1 MKIIWIILAIVILT
15 AGESAAQAVQDS
27 GAVHREQKEKR
38 LRQHQMVDENADGI
52 DDAQQ
57 QKGKKFKN
65 KKDKFIDRDGDGI
78 CDDRASGLG
87 WRLGEK
93 GSMKQGGQ
101 LKSPRG
107 RQ

>member
-1 MKIIWIILAIVILT
+1 MKTIWIILTIIIFA
-15 AGESAAQAVQDS
+15 AGESTAQAVQDS
-27 GAVHREQKEKR
+27 GAVRQEQKDNR
-38 LRQHQMVDENADGI
+38 LRQRHMVDENADGI

-87 WRLGEK
+87 WRLGGK
-93 GSMKQGGQ
+93 PSIKQGGQ
-101 LKSPRG
+101 KKGPRG

>member
-1 MKIIWIILAIVILT
+1 MKTIWIILTIIMVA
-15 AGESAAQAVQDS
+15 AAESTAQAVQDS
-27 GAVHREQKEKR
+27 GAVRQEQNENK
-38 LRQHQMVDENADGI
+38 LRQRQMIDENADGI

-57 QKGKKFKN
+57 HKGKKFKI

-87 WRLGEK
+87 WRLGGK

-101 LKSPRG
+101 KKGPGG

>member
-1 MKIIWIILAIVILT
+1 MKTIWIILAIVILT
-15 AGESAAQAVQDS
+15 AGESTAQTVQDS
-27 GAVHREQKEKR
+27 AAVKRNQAEKQ
-38 LRQHQMVDENADGI
+38 LQQQQMVDENADGI

-87 WRLGEK
+87 WRLGGK
-93 GSMKQGGQ
+93 NSMKQGGQ
-101 LKSPRG
+101 KKGPRG